1 MAGSSEV
8 ISISIYFKVLRIYRG
23 FTHYSPYGF
32 FAGKLYIGDLRFD
45 AIGLIAMRRKILL
58 GIIIMCLI
66 GTALLV
72 PGMVSAQDTISDTV
86 TIFENDNEQEWL
98 LGLGQNEKI
107 DIYVQVTS
115 PAGAS
120 VDVYILSST
129 ERSDYPDGSFTP
141 TVAHE
146 DVSVA
151 DFSFK
156 QPDSQ
161 SYYLV
166 IDNEDNSRSTDAVP
180 TGDVTVNY
188 EYDDPFAAILEDLED
203 TAEAAIWTGFMICI
217 IGIVLVIVVIVV
229 IVVLVVRSGKSKQ
242 QPPPQQPYPP
252 QGSYPPQQQPYGPPP
267 GEQPPQGQPPQQ
279 PPGDQAYYPP
289 PPNQQGAYPP
299 QQPNQPPPEE

>member
-1 MAGSSEV
+1 L
-8 ISISIYFKVLRIYRG
+8 F
-23 FTHYSPYGF
+23 
-32 FAGKLYIGDLRFD
+32 DLRFD
-45 AIGLIAMRRKILL
+45 AIGLIAMRRKIIL
-58 GIIIMCLI
+58 GTIIMCLI
-66 GTALLV
+66 GAALLV

-86 TIFENDNEQEWL
+86 TIFENDNEQKWL
-98 LGLGQNEKI
+98 LGLSQNEKI
-107 DIYVQVTS
+107 DIYVEVTS
-115 PAGAS
+115 PPGAS

-129 ERSDYPDGSFTP
+129 ERSNYPDGSFTP

-156 QPDSQ
+156 QPDSL

-180 TGDVTVNY
+180 TGDVTVDF
-188 EYDDPFAAILEDLED
+188 EYDNPLSAILDPVEDAL
-203 TAEAAIWTGFMICI
+203 WTGFMICI

-242 QPPPQQPYPP
+242 PPPQQYPP
-252 QGSYPPQQQPYGPPP
+252 QQQYPQQGAYPPQQQPYAPPP
-267 GEQPPQGQPPQQ
+267 GEQPPMQPQEQPPQQ

-289 PPNQQGAYPP
+289 PPNQQGAWPP